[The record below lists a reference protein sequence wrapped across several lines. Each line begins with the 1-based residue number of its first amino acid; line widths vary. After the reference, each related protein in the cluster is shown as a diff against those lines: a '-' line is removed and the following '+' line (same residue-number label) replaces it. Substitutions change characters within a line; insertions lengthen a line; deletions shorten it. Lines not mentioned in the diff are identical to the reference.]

1 MVFAKYLKHVTLAAG
16 LLALS
21 AGAGFAMQVD
31 ITVDKLAQRMHVVVD
46 GEEKYTWLV
55 STGAPGHDTP
65 SGHFHIFRFDKNH
78 FSKEWDDAPMPNSMF
93 FTALGHAIHGSSH
106 VKALG
111 TPASHGCV
119 RLAPENAAILWD
131 LVTQAGINNNS
142 VTIKGGFFDKNL
154 TTADT
159 FKMSSDDL
167 KYASAGGDDSF
178 SQHPKGLFWWVKPQQ
193 QQAQDSQPSLFGAK
207 KKTHSIFDLKKPDK
221 KTATTDKKAT
231 DKKVADDSKPA
242 PKKKKKVLLPTDK
255 KPTVVGATEG

>member
-1 MVFAKYLKHVTLAAG
+1 MKNFKRATLAAG

-31 ITVDKLAQRMHVVVD
+31 VVVDKIAQRMHVTVD
-46 GEEKYTWLV
+46 GEEKYVWLV
-55 STGAPGHDTP
+55 STGAPGHETP

-142 VTIKGGFFDKNL
+142 VTIKGGFFDNQNL

-159 FKMSSDDL
+159 FKMSPDDL
-167 KYASAGGDDSF
+167 HQTSFGSSSGDR
-178 SQHPKGLFWWVKPQQ
+178 PRGLFWWAKPQQ
-193 QQAQDSQPSLFGAK
+193 KQVKAEGDQPSFFGAK
-207 KKTHSIFDLKKPDK
+207 PGHSIFDKKPVK
-221 KTATTDKKAT
+221 KTAATDKKAT
-231 DKKVADDSKPA
+231 KKVADDSKPA
-242 PKKKKKVLLPTDK
+242 VVKKKKKLVKDDAK
-255 KPTVVGATEG
+255 KPVVVGATEG